1 MKADP
6 PRVDR
11 RAVLG
16 LGAAAVAAAGGGL
29 AYALERETPLPAGA
43 LGGADLARGHR
54 LRDGGFPAPS
64 AFEDVDLVIAG
75 GGVAGLSA
83 GWRLNDAGFTRFK
96 LLELE
101 DQVGGNAR
109 SGRNAVSAYP
119 LGAHYLPVA
128 NREARALQHL
138 LRQLG
143 MITGDADGAP
153 VYDPEQ
159 LCADLQER
167 LFWQGRWQDGLIPR
181 SGIGAR
187 DRADLAAFEQA
198 MDGYSKRIGSDGKP
212 AFAVPMAYSSRDPEL
227 AALDRIDFAAWLDQQ
242 GWRSPVLRAHV
253 RYAMRDDYGT
263 EPQHASAWAGVHYF
277 ASRRGWA
284 AHGAGEN
291 ELTWPEGNGRLV
303 HRLAGFFPDRI
314 AAGHI
319 VHRVAR
325 DGEAVLVDSF
335 DVAADRTVRTRARAA
350 ILAMPHFVAARVC
363 PQVGS
368 AKDFSYAPWLIANV
382 TVDRLPQGRGV
393 PLAWDNVSSTSNSLG
408 YVVAT
413 HQGPDAISAGTVLTW
428 YLPLSDM
435 EPVVARRL
443 LIERSADDWKRMV
456 RDDLLAMHPELD
468 DAIRSIE
475 LWRWGHAMIRPT
487 PGFLWRGDA
496 VQPEPPLFLAHSD
509 LSGLSLFEEAHY
521 HGVRAAERAMA
532 LLGHA
537 HESLL

>member
-1 MKADP
+1 MKA
-6 PRVDR
+6 DR

-16 LGAAAVAAAGGGL
+16 LGAAAAVAAGGGL
-29 AYALERETPLPAGA
+29 AYALGNEAPLPPGA

-54 LRDGGFPAPS
+54 VRDGGFPPPS
-64 AFEDVDLVIAG
+64 RVEQVDLVIAG
-75 GGVAGLSA
+75 GGVAGLCA
-83 GWRLNDAGFTRFK
+83 GWRLADAGFARFR

-101 DQVGGNAR
+101 DQPGGNAR

-128 NREARALQHL
+128 NKEAHALRHL

-143 MITGDADGAP
+143 MITGDADGVP

-167 LFWQGRWQDGLIPR
+167 LFWRGRWQEGLIPR
-181 SGIGAR
+181 TGISAQ
-187 DRADLAAFEQA
+187 DRADLAAFERA
-198 MDGYSKRIGSDGKP
+198 MADFSKRVGADGKP
-212 AFAVPMAYSSRDPEL
+212 AFAVPMAYSSRDSDL
-227 AALDRIDFAAWLDQQ
+227 AALDRLDFATWLDRQ

-263 EPQHASAWAGVHYF
+263 EPQHVSAWAGVHYF

-284 AHGAGEN
+284 ANGAGEN

-303 HRLAGFFPDRI
+303 QRLADFFPDRI
-314 AAGHI
+314 AAGNI

-325 DGEAVLVDSF
+325 DGDRVLVDSF
-335 DVAADRTVRTRARAA
+335 DVAADATVRIAARAA
-350 ILAMPHFVAARVC
+350 ILAMPHFVATRVC
-363 PQVGS
+363 PELGGGEG
-368 AKDFSYAPWLIANV
+368 FSYAPWLVANV
-382 TVDRLPQGRGV
+382 TIDRLPGGRGV

-413 HQGPDAISAGTVLTW
+413 HQGPDAIASGTVLTW

-435 EPVVARRL
+435 EPAAARRL
-443 LIERSADDWKRMV
+443 LVDRPADEWKRIV
-456 RDDLLAMHPELD
+456 RDDLLAMHPDLD

-487 PGFLWRGDA
+487 PGFLWRA
-496 VQPEPPLFLAHSD
+496 EALLPRPPLFLAHSD

-521 HGVRAAERAMA
+521 RGVHAAEDAMT

>member
-1 MKADP
+1 MKA
-6 PRVDR
+6 DR

-29 AYALERETPLPAGA
+29 AYALDREAPLPPGV

-64 AFEDVDLVIAG
+64 RFEEVDLVIAG

-109 SGRNAVSAYP
+109 SGRNPVSAYP

-143 MITGDADGAP
+143 MITGDAGGAP

-181 SGIGAR
+181 TGITPR
-187 DRADLAAFEQA
+187 DRADLAAFERA
-198 MDGYSKRIGSDGKP
+198 MGEYSKRVGKDGKP

-227 AALDRIDFAAWLDQQ
+227 AALDRLDFATWLDQQ
-242 GWRSPVLRAHV
+242 GWRSPILRAHV

-263 EPQHASAWAGVHYF
+263 EPQHVSAWAGVHYF

-284 AHGAGEN
+284 ANGAGEN

-303 HRLAGFFPDRI
+303 HHLASFFPERI

-319 VHRVAR
+319 VHHVTREG
-325 DGEAVLVDSF
+325 DAVVVDSF
-335 DVAADRTVRTRARAA
+335 DVAANQTVRTRARAA

-363 PQVGS
+363 PAIGS
-368 AKDFSYAPWLIANV
+368 AQGFSYAPWLIANI

-413 HQGPDAISAGTVLTW
+413 HQGPDAIASGTVLTW

-443 LIERSADDWKRMV
+443 LVERSADDWKRMV

-468 DAIRSIE
+468 DAIQSIE
-475 LWRWGHAMIRPT
+475 LWRWGHAMIRPV
-487 PGFLWRGDA
+487 PGFLWRADA
-496 VQPEPPLFLAHSD
+496 LLPAPPLFLAHSD

-521 HGVRAAERAMA
+521 HGVRAAEGAMA
-532 LLGHA
+532 LVGHA